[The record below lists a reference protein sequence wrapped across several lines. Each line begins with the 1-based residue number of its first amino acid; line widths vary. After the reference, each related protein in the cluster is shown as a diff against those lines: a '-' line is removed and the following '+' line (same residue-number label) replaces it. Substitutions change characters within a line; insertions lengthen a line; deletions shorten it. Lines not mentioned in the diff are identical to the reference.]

1 MQPMLNHLLKEN
13 GDITQGLE
21 KLLGLVSDDTVRVG
35 SLPVA
40 RPPERGDRPAG
51 DCLCSII
58 VKLHQVLPGRPK
70 QKRV

>member
-1 MQPMLNHLLKEN
+1 MLNHLLKEN

-40 RPPERGDRPAG
+40 RPPKGVTGLPATAFA
-51 DCLCSII
+51 
-58 VKLHQVLPGRPK
+58 Q
-70 QKRV
+70 